1 MSIKAGRYVVE
12 ISHPEKILFA
22 PTKITKGDLIN
33 YYFDIADYMI
43 PYMKDHPL
51 TMVRYPNGIKHD
63 GFYQKDS
70 PEYFP
75 QWIKRV
81 SVKKQ
86 EGGVTHY
93 VVCNNQ
99 ATLIYLANQNCITPH
114 LWLSKYDKLENPDR
128 MIFDIDPSIKDFQ
141 VVKEAAWIVKK
152 ELDRLGLKSF
162 VMTTGAHGLHVT
174 VPLNRRATFDEV
186 KEFAR
191 AIAEKIAEDNPKT
204 ITTELNIK
212 KRGRRTFIDYLRNG
226 FGATAVAP
234 YAVRP
239 IAGAPVATPLSWQE
253 LDKIKSAQQF
263 TIKNIFKRLDS
274 IKDPWKDFF
283 KVRQSIKK

>member
-1 MSIKAGRYVVE
+1 MSIKAGRYTVE

-22 PTKITKGDLIN
+22 PTKISKGDLID
-33 YYFDIADYMI
+33 YYFNIADYMI
-43 PYMKDHPL
+43 PYLKDHPL
-51 TMVRYPNGIKHD
+51 TMVRYPNGIKD
-63 GFYQKDS
+63 EGFYQKDA

-75 QWIKRV
+75 EWIKRV
-81 SVKKQ
+81 AVKKQ
-86 EGGVTHY
+86 EGGSTHY

-99 ATLIYLANQNCITPH
+99 ATLVYLANQNCITPH

-141 VVKEAAWIVKK
+141 VVKDAAWIVKK

-162 VMTTGAHGLHVT
+162 VMTTGAHGLHIT

-186 KEFAR
+186 KAFAR
-191 AIAEKIAEDNPKT
+191 AIAQKLEEENPKI

-212 KRGRRTFIDYLRNG
+212 KRGKRTFIDYLRNG

-239 IAGAPVATPLSWQE
+239 IAGAPVATPLSWKE
-253 LDKIKSAQQF
+253 LDSIKSAQEF
-263 TIKNIFKRLDS
+263 NINNIFKRLKK